1 MPCSLSELM
10 RSMVSSSALRATQ
23 QKVLC
28 ARQSA
33 STTLWSS
40 PVMRVM
46 REIAVGRSLTSVGTA
61 NAESTS
67 TDIASSWPARS

>member
-1 MPCSLSELM
+1 M

-33 STTLWSS
+33 STTLQSS
-40 PVMRVM
+40 PVMRVIK
-46 REIAVGRSLTSVGTA
+46 ETAVGRSFTSVGTA
-61 NAESTS
+61 KAESTS
-67 TDIASSWPARS
+67 TDIASSRPARS